1 MRRIHKDRCGYEGYT
16 CKGVSRPSGT
26 LSGTEMTQDTDP
38 SRVTGLAPEV
48 GLAAA
53 LIDNYLNRPTLVRGM
68 VMTVPD
74 IQDMSGVPS
83 VPELACPTSSDPFGD
98 GFLDLFSTFADQ
110 TLVGLAPDAT
120 NTVLA
125 TELQKF
131 IQDDGT
137 EGTMHPGVL
146 EPMLDTSFSPVGVG
160 PVPSVNS
167 TIDGIMV
174 VLTMLTKWRIKVE
187 DFIGTYRPSTSAAM
201 KHLQSLR
208 GALGKALGS
217 SECDNF
223 RISLTSGS
231 AIVVGNASTPVYSV
245 SSGHVRV
252 NGEDISVSG
261 LSGLSAPFSV
271 YVNVKSSGSTTMG
284 DSGGG
289 LGYATR
295 TVTLST
301 SRSGDMSYEIGGVHA
316 ASDSSGGTAY
326 KVYIITQAACEID
339 LTTLAVPR
347 EGLVGVTTDG
357 KVYTYQLA
365 PCPDSG
371 AQPSPQ

>member
-16 CKGVSRPSGT
+16 CKGVSRLSGT

-53 LIDNYLNRPTLVRGM
+53 LIDNYLNLPTLVRGM

-83 VPELACPTSSDPFGD
+83 VPELACPASSDPFGD
-98 GFLDLFSTFADQ
+98 GFLDLFSTFADR

-120 NTVLA
+120 NTALA
-125 TELQKF
+125 TKLQKF
-131 IQDDGT
+131 IKDDGT

-187 DFIGTYRPSTSAAM
+187 DFINSYQPSS
-201 KHLQSLR
+201 SLWR
-208 GALGKALGS
+208 INALSKALGKALGQS
-217 SECDNF
+217 QCDNF
-223 RISLTSGS
+223 RIALTSGS
-231 AIVVGNASTPVYSV
+231 AVVESGGAAPRYSV
-245 SSGHVRV
+245 GSGHVRV
-252 NGEDISVSG
+252 NGEDFSVSG
-261 LSGLSAPFSV
+261 LSGLSAPFTV
-271 YVNVKSSGSTTMG
+271 YVNVTSSGAASMG
-284 DSGGG
+284 DGGNG
-289 LGYATR
+289 LGYASR
-295 TVTLST
+295 SVTLST
-301 SRSGDMSYEIGGVHA
+301 SRSGDLSYEVGGVHA
-316 ASDSSGGTAY
+316 GSDSSRGARYT
-326 KVYIITQAACEID
+326 VYVITQAACEID

-347 EGLVGVTTDG
+347 EGIVGVTTDG